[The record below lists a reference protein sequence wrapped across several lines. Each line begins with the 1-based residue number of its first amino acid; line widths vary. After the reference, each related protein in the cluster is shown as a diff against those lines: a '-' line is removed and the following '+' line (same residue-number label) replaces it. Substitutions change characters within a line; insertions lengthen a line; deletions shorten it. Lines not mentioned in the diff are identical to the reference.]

1 MKCESSFFFLVN
13 CTPFDS
19 ISPNG
24 LEKDAVLNSIK
35 NIYIYIYIIIIFINL
50 YLYLLYYLLRNI
62 YIYISDKLLHFVH

>member
-24 LEKDAVLNSIK
+24 LEKDVVLNDIK
-35 NIYIYIYIIIIFINL
+35 KIYIYIIIIFINL

-62 YIYISDKLLHFVH
+62 YIYISDKLMHLVH